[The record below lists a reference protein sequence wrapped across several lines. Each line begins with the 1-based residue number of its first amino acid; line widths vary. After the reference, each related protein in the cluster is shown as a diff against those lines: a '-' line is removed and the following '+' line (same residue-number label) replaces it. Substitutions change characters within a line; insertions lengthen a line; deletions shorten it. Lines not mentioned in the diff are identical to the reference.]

1 MSPSCPLRISYFGPT
16 SKSSLFCNMINQ
28 LLTRPP
34 IAQIVDS
41 TIRWITQLVFV
52 ILSTRQR
59 LIRWIALFKMAG
71 YWPSI
76 KNKAQKTDVT
86 FFRPLSLP
94 GSLLQNKVLIVQLEK
109 TLFFQCLVDINDC
122 NQVGTMCLVAIY
134 HLRSNTCSWDQMSV
148 KYKNALKTRPQL
160 FKHWIT
166 VSTR

>member
-16 SKSSLFCNMINQ
+16 SKSSLFCNMINR
-28 LLTRPP
+28 LLTRPTV
-34 IAQIVDS
+34 AQKVDS

-52 ILSTRQR
+52 ILIHSIAI
-59 LIRWIALFKMAG
+59 IRSIALFKMAG

-109 TLFFQCLVDINDC
+109 YSSS
-122 NQVGTMCLVAIY
+122 A
-134 HLRSNTCSWDQMSV
+134 W
-148 KYKNALKTRPQL
+148 
-160 FKHWIT
+160 WI
-166 VSTR
+166 